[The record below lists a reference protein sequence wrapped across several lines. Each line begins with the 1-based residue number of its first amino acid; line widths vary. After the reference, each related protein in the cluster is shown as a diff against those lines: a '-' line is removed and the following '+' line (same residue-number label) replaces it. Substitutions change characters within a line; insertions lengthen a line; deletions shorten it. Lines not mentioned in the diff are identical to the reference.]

1 MFTSVEACV
10 YPYGSSVS
18 NFALVDSDVNVDIE
32 VNNPAEFL
40 MGLREVLR
48 HDKTGVDPLWILDT
62 SSNNCYYR

>member
-40 MGLREVLR
+40 MRLREVLR
-48 HDKTGVDPLWILDT
+48 HDKTGVDPL
-62 SSNNCYYR
+62 